1 MKFVTLSCGGPL
13 GRHHDA
19 SVVKED
25 VELGFLG
32 EEFFGRCIDGGEVV
46 EI

>member
-1 MKFVTLSCGGPL
+1 MSCGGSL
-13 GRHHDA
+13 GGHHDA

-25 VELGFLG
+25 VELGFFG
-32 EEFFGRCIDGGEVV
+32 KEFFGGCFDGGEVI